1 MSAKCWEVGH
11 RGSFQRSL
19 SKFCLGKQEEKGP
32 KASTFV
38 LLNSMECLLKTTV
51 FPGVETGFTSVRN
64 IYFPRF
70 FLVWK
75 QGLFLY
81 VTSISLDWSPRWNI
95 ARAWVSTAKGLGL
108 VLLRRRGT
116 LRQRLSSD
124 WELETFP
131 HLPSACSFIA
141 LFSLW
146 FASEGTWVKLSH
158 HLAETQ
164 TPALLLSN

>member
-1 MSAKCWEVGH
+1 MSAKCWGVGH

-64 IYFPRF
+64 IYLPRF

-81 VTSISLDWSPRWNI
+81 VTSISLDWSPRWSI
-95 ARAWVSTAKGLGL
+95 TRAWVSTAKEKRHPLTTAL
-108 VLLRRRGT
+108 QWLRT
-116 LRQRLSSD
+116 WDFPPPSFCLFFHSS
-124 WELETFP
+124 
-131 HLPSACSFIA
+131 
-141 LFSLW
+141 LFSLIRLRRNL
-146 FASEGTWVKLSH
+146 SEIVPSPCRDSDPSFT
-158 HLAETQ
+158 T
-164 TPALLLSN
+164 